1 MPNKIIPY
9 FTFKQYSVSL
19 LSSDFTIES
28 KDFSDEFSFL
38 KDSFDADEHILVV
51 GVDKSG
57 GYGAIVIDLDTK
69 QVIQHHVHS
78 DQPVYNTVQNGEAVL
93 KCLITKSYI
102 ITLAP
107 AIIRIWD
114 KTTFL
119 LKKRIEIEP
128 LLLTYECQ
136 INLLKAS

>member
-1 MPNKIIPY
+1 MWL
-9 FTFKQYSVSL
+9 Q
-19 LSSDFTIES
+19 
-28 KDFSDEFSFL
+28 
-38 KDSFDADEHILVV
+38 KDSFDDEHILVV

-107 AIIRIWD
+107 AIICIWD
-114 KTTFL
+114 KTTTDVETDEEFTA
-119 LKKRIEIEP
+119 EE
-128 LLLTYECQ
+128 ECTT
-136 INLLKAS
+136 IFKST